1 MYYSDE
7 LIEEVRT
14 RNPIVDVI
22 GSYVKLKKSDCL
34 MYQSGQILSA
44 YIFDEQDYQITNGEG
59 KLLETMKGKDLRGS
73 YEDKTKTLSP
83 EKAREH

>member
-1 MYYSDE
+1 
-7 LIEEVRT
+7 
-14 RNPIVDVI
+14 
-22 GSYVKLKKSDCL
+22 

-59 KLLETMKGKDLRGS
+59 KLLETMKGKDLRSS